1 MTLTSEAGSMHD
13 LAWYA
18 DVPRSIRKHAIIG
31 LTLTIGCFGAF
42 GVWGATAPLA
52 AAVITQGTFV
62 ATGQNKIV
70 QHLEGGIIKDL
81 LVNEGDFVKVNQP
94 LVRLDETTARVNERQ
109 VFLRRLRLEGIVARL
124 SGEAEGLP
132 RIEFPKIIL
141 DNRKDDDVKSIIA
154 SQDLNFQASRSK
166 LNSEIA
172 LVTENITSLK
182 FRAKGFQDQGVS
194 MRKQLALLEEER
206 VGKQQ
211 LLEKGLLRKTEIK
224 AIERA
229 IADAEGQVA
238 RLDAEVAETNSQI
251 SKLDR
256 QVEQTVGAYKQ
267 AALDELQNAEA
278 ELDSVREKSLEAENV
293 LQRSTIL
300 SPVAGTVVR
309 MLYHTSGGVI
319 ESGKSI
325 MEILPADVPLII
337 ETQVPRTEID
347 NVRVGQKAT
356 VRLSALNQR
365 TTPVLSGEIF
375 YVSANSLAD
384 PSGDAKREVYIA
396 RVNLPPSELARV
408 KGFSPT
414 PGMPVDV
421 MIQTRERTFFAYLT
435 KPIADSM
442 SRAFMEP

>member
-141 DNRKDDDVKSIIA
+141 DNRKDDDVESIIA

-267 AALDELQNAEA
+267 AALDELQ
-278 ELDSVREKSLEAENV
+278 
-293 LQRSTIL
+293 RSTIL
-300 SPVAGTVVR
+300 SPVAGTVAGRRHCRAHALPYVR
-309 MLYHTSGGVI
+309 RHHRKRQEHHGDSARRRAADHRDPGAAHRDRQCPRRPEGDGASVGAQPAHHAGAQRRDLLRLGRLARRPVGRCQAGGLYRPRQPAAERAGAGQGV
-319 ESGKSI
+319 
-325 MEILPADVPLII
+325 
-337 ETQVPRTEID
+337 
-347 NVRVGQKAT
+347 
-356 VRLSALNQR
+356 
-365 TTPVLSGEIF
+365 
-375 YVSANSLAD
+375 LAD
-384 PSGDAKREVYIA
+384 ARNAGRCDDPDARAHLLRLFDQADRRQHV
-396 RVNLPPSELARV
+396 
-408 KGFSPT
+408 
-414 PGMPVDV
+414 
-421 MIQTRERTFFAYLT
+421 TRFHGAVIFPAG
-435 KPIADSM
+435 A
-442 SRAFMEP
+442 